1 MAKSGTHD
9 VAVIGAGPAGLSV
22 AYELAKAGMQ
32 PLVLEK
38 TPHVGDVWRNHYDGL
53 RLNSGRFLSRLPGSP
68 FPSSAGSWP
77 SRDEMVR
84 ILESFPSRG
93 GFNVQTGIEIR
104 NIRHDAQR
112 DIWSIRS
119 EDDKRFEAEAVVVAT
134 GGSRIPVMPEWEGME
149 TFPGEI
155 MHSTKFR
162 SAKTYEGKRV
172 LVAGSGNSAA
182 EIASR
187 LAQYAESV
195 TISVRTPPHILPKS
209 IYGIPLVGI
218 GVATRKVP
226 LMLVD
231 RLLDFL
237 QRRFIGDLTPYG
249 LPFPASRLSEQFAR
263 TQVVPILYYPF
274 VEDVRAGRIRVV
286 GPVRK
291 ISGNTVHVFESIEA
305 SRVKQ
310 GREVTLEADVIVA
323 GTGFRTGL
331 SELVQVPGITTQ
343 DDRPVVLGDQEFPA
357 APRLYLIG
365 QLNPLSGQLR
375 EIRLEAGRIAR
386 RIGKQLEEKRSHSL
400 AAKPCAAMEKGIG
413 EGSGT

>member
-1 MAKSGTHD
+1 
-9 VAVIGAGPAGLSV
+9 
-22 AYELAKAGMQ
+22 
-32 PLVLEK
+32 
-38 TPHVGDVWRNHYDGL
+38 
-53 RLNSGRFLSRLPGSP
+53 
-68 FPSSAGSWP
+68 
-77 SRDEMVR
+77 
-84 ILESFPSRG
+84 
-93 GFNVQTGIEIR
+93 
-104 NIRHDAQR
+104 
-112 DIWSIRS
+112 
-119 EDDKRFEAEAVVVAT
+119 
-134 GGSRIPVMPEWEGME
+134 
-149 TFPGEI
+149 
-155 MHSTKFR
+155 
-162 SAKTYEGKRV
+162 
-172 LVAGSGNSAA
+172 
-182 EIASR
+182 
-187 LAQYAESV
+187 
-195 TISVRTPPHILPKS
+195 
-209 IYGIPLVGI
+209 
-218 GVATRKVP
+218 
-226 LMLVD
+226 
-231 RLLDFL
+231 
-237 QRRFIGDLTPYG
+237 
-249 LPFPASRLSEQFAR
+249 
-263 TQVVPILYYPF
+263 

-386 RIGKQLEEKRSHSL
+386 RIGKQLEEKCSHSL